1 MSVFVSGFGDP
12 EWPLAMPRRTPAYEA
27 VLTAWRGGRSTS
39 RTPGPDGLDDAL
51 RASTAC
57 RRWHVLAT
65 ADSVHVADENATR
78 GHGRMWAARLRSSS
92 ARGVLEVF
100 IRGSGRI
107 IVMWANQGAQGD
119 RRRAGVPRAFTGRIH
134 DAVSV
139 TARGPHRGGSR
150 LGGWWGG
157 CLRRVG
163 LDIDTVRE
171 LSPAAAI
178 SKSGYD
184 IGGEMYGILRYRVR
198 YRLRYRVRYPT

>member
-57 RRWHVLAT
+57 RRWHELAT

-100 IRGSGRI
+100 IRGSRSR
-107 IVMWANQGAQGD
+107 MWANQEEHKAT
-119 RRRAGVPRAFTGRIH
+119 GVGLAFY
-134 DAVSV
+134 ALL
-139 TARGPHRGGSR
+139 
-150 LGGWWGG
+150 LGGYMA
-157 CLRRVG
+157 L
-163 LDIDTVRE
+163 
-171 LSPAAAI
+171 
-178 SKSGYD
+178 
-184 IGGEMYGILRYRVR
+184 
-198 YRLRYRVRYPT
+198 